1 MNYITRHAKLKK
13 RKATAPQI
21 IALGFIALILCGTL
35 LLNTTIASKTGQR
48 VGFLTA
54 LFTATSSVCVTG
66 LTVVNISQTYSGFGH
81 TVILLLIEMG
91 GLGFMTVSTALAIIL
106 RRRITYKD
114 RIRLREQMNVTSSQG
129 IINFLITVLKF
140 TLTVEGVAALL
151 LATRLIPRYGWAK
164 GAWYAIFHA
173 VSAFCNAGIDLFG
186 SSLMGFQYDPIVT
199 ITIALTIIT
208 GGLGF
213 VVWKDILDK
222 KTRIRRYQ
230 LQTKVVLSMT
240 LILIGAGTLIFSL
253 LEWNNPGTIGAIQ
266 GPGKLMAAAFQSVSA
281 RTAGFNSVNIGNLT
295 DASAFFMIILMFI
308 GAGSGST
315 GGGVKINTFGVL
327 FYTTLSVIK
336 GYEDVNIFGRRLSSD
351 IIRKSITIFL
361 TCLFLVVSVIFLI
374 SMIEDFHFMQI
385 SFEVVSAFGTV
396 GSSQGITPLLKPIT
410 QLIIITTMFIG
421 RLGPL
426 TLIYALTTKI
436 TPRNYRNAEGHINVG

>member
-1 MNYITRHAKLKK
+1 
-13 RKATAPQI
+13 
-21 IALGFIALILCGTL
+21 
-35 LLNTTIASKTGQR
+35 
-48 VGFLTA
+48 
-54 LFTATSSVCVTG
+54 
-66 LTVVNISQTYSGFGH
+66 
-81 TVILLLIEMG
+81 
-91 GLGFMTVSTALAIIL
+91 
-106 RRRITYKD
+106 
-114 RIRLREQMNVTSSQG
+114 
-129 IINFLITVLKF
+129 
-140 TLTVEGVAALL
+140 
-151 LATRLIPRYGWAK
+151 
-164 GAWYAIFHA
+164 
-173 VSAFCNAGIDLFG
+173 
-186 SSLMGFQYDPIVT
+186 
-199 ITIALTIIT
+199 
-208 GGLGF
+208 
-213 VVWKDILDK
+213 
-222 KTRIRRYQ
+222 
-230 LQTKVVLSMT
+230 MT

-361 TCLFLVVSVIFLI
+361 TCLLLVVSVIFLI